1 MEGVVLETFRLAE
14 SLKARDYLNSTEGI
28 IMVGKIIGLVS
39 CLMCA
44 FPFLIISVYNKD
56 SREPINFWSGDT
68 TLKSKVKNVV
78 EYNKKMALLYKR
90 CAIAFLI
97 SGIGFIVSP
106 YLGVAM
112 ICFDCTLGIYLVYR
126 NYKRILGKYS

>member
-1 MEGVVLETFRLAE
+1 MLGR
-14 SLKARDYLNSTEGI
+14 
-28 IMVGKIIGLVS
+28 IIGLIS

-44 FPFLIISVYNKD
+44 FPFLVIGIFNKN
-56 SREPINFWSGDT
+56 SKEPISFWSGDT
-68 TLKSKVKNVV
+68 TLKSKVKNVG

-90 CAIAFLI
+90 CSVAFLI
-97 SGIGFIVSP
+97 SGIGFMVTP

-126 NYKRILGKYS
+126 NYKRNLGEYS